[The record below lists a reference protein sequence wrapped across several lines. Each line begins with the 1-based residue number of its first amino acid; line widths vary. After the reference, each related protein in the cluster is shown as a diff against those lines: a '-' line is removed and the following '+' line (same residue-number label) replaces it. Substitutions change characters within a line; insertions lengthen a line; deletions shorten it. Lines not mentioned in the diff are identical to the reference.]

1 MGNRVVSLCKEI
13 TKIHESVYFGYVED
27 IISEFENNKNI
38 KGEYVVLVAK
48 EGYKI
53 K

>member
-1 MGNRVVSLCKEI
+1 MDRMELIGLDFLNTVAEGYR
-13 TKIHESVYFGYVED
+13 KIALD
-27 IISEFENNKNI
+27 NKNI